1 MIAWRWVAGGRAA
14 PSGSSRWCHILA
26 LTCPGQAP
34 HNSVVHPAARAKD
47 RWHQLADAIRHSNL
61 PASDKSVYGCL
72 LAKTDY
78 KTALLP
84 PRFTPA
90 RQKIAREAS
99 ISTRRV
105 RYAIRH
111 LERHHWITVTGTTG
125 PGKTLSYTLSIGDR
139 CNCNGRVHD
148 QRARAREIP
157 GHSERRQRETVTA
170 ATFGH
175 RTAATP
181 QARQRA
187 GQEAPR
193 GSRKRKPVAVKHGR
207 QSATT
212 LQKR

>member
-90 RQKIAREAS
+90 RQKIARETS
-99 ISTRRV
+99 ISTRAGPV
-105 RYAIRH
+105 RDPASRTSPLDHRDRH
-111 LERHHWITVTGTTG
+111 DR
-125 PGKTLSYTLSIGDR
+125 PGQDTLL
-139 CNCNGRVHD
+139 H
-148 QRARAREIP
+148 
-157 GHSERRQRETVTA
+157 
-170 ATFGH
+170 
-175 RTAATP
+175 
-181 QARQRA
+181 
-187 GQEAPR
+187 
-193 GSRKRKPVAVKHGR
+193 PVNR
-207 QSATT
+207 
-212 LQKR
+212 